1 MNPVQIFMR
10 LSWPLAILVVCLNA
24 SCDRSPQEGP
34 SRSVGP
40 TATQT
45 ASLGPRSSP
54 VPVDLAQGWCGGHG
68 VPESVCTRCDASLI
82 PKFKEAGDWCAE
94 HGLPESQCTICNPQV
109 REKWAALRP
118 RSPES
123 GLREGESGM
132 RLEPNPRLLTGA
144 NDPLCQVDTL
154 RIRFVDASIVRKAGI
169 ETAPAKRRRM
179 SATIGVPA
187 EVEFD
192 ATRVTRVTARLAGVV
207 LETPINLGDHVETA
221 DLLAVIDSPT
231 LGEAKSRYIERWQD
245 HVLAKADSERVQT
258 IFEGVRRM
266 LAVCTPTASA
276 TELRERLEGVLVGA
290 AKAQLL
296 RAHAAFQLARA
307 DAAREAQ
314 LLDKKI
320 SSEKDFQTAQSALAA
335 AEAGFVA
342 MREEIAFSSERDRL
356 AAKRAFQ
363 VTKAALEAAER
374 QLHILGLSDEQVA
387 RIGTEPNELL
397 SRYELRSPAAGR
409 VIERHVTT
417 GEAVGDSDV
426 LFVVA
431 DGSTMW
437 LLADVYE
444 RDLLQLREGL
454 PLLFTVDGLPGA
466 SFEGRLSWISSSVDD
481 RTRTVPVRAELPNHA
496 GLLRARM
503 FGRALIV
510 IHENSDVLSV
520 PAQAVQ
526 TDGCCQLVFVRQADD
541 LFVPRKITLGA
552 SANGFVEVLTGLSEG
567 DMVATTGSYLMKT
580 EILKSNIG
588 AGCCEVD
595 PGR

>member
-34 SRSVGP
+34 SRSEGP

-82 PKFKEAGDWCAE
+82 PKFKEAGDWCDEHGLPESQCTVCHPDVAAKWAELNPDKRASKQVAHDERATADGEWCAEHGVPESVCTRCNASLIPTFKEAGDWCAE

-169 ETAPAKRRRM
+169 ETAPAERRRI
-179 SATIGVPA
+179 SATIDVPA

-207 LETPINLGDHVETA
+207 RETPINLGDHVETA

-320 SSEKDFQTAQSALAA
+320 SSEKDFQTAQSAAAA
-335 AEAGFVA
+335 AEAGFLA

-356 AAKRAFQ
+356 AAKRTLQ

-387 RIGTEPNELL
+387 RIGT
-397 SRYELRSPAAGR
+397 
-409 VIERHVTT
+409 
-417 GEAVGDSDV
+417 
-426 LFVVA
+426 
-431 DGSTMW
+431 
-437 LLADVYE
+437 
-444 RDLLQLREGL
+444 
-454 PLLFTVDGLPGA
+454 
-466 SFEGRLSWISSSVDD
+466 
-481 RTRTVPVRAELPNHA
+481 
-496 GLLRARM
+496 
-503 FGRALIV
+503 
-510 IHENSDVLSV
+510 
-520 PAQAVQ
+520 
-526 TDGCCQLVFVRQADD
+526 
-541 LFVPRKITLGA
+541 
-552 SANGFVEVLTGLSEG
+552 
-567 DMVATTGSYLMKT
+567 
-580 EILKSNIG
+580 
-588 AGCCEVD
+588 
-595 PGR
+595 